1 MTVQTLI
8 DKAAGKVG
16 SKYKLAQMLEVSP
29 NRVNDWAKGRQPC
42 SPADRARIASFAGED
57 AAQELIRATL
67 EATEGTTRGDQLRA
81 ALGKLLLQT
90 GEGLHIALAG
100 IITASV
106 SLMIFDLPRCI
117 HRSK

>member
-1 MTVQTLI
+1 MTVKTLI
-8 DKAAGKVG
+8 DKAAEKVG
-16 SKYKLAQMLEVSP
+16 SRYKLAQKLDVSA
-29 NRVNDWAKGRQPC
+29 NQVNDWAHGRKSC

-67 EATEGTTRGDQLRA
+67 EATEGTTRGEQLRA
-81 ALGKLLLQT
+81 ALGKLLRQT

-106 SLMIFDLPRCI
+106 TLMVIDVPRCI
-117 HRSK
+117 LC

>member
-1 MTVQTLI
+1 MTVKTLI
-8 DKAAGKVG
+8 DKAAEKVG
-16 SKYKLAQMLEVSP
+16 SRYKLAQILGVSP
-29 NRVNDWAKGRQPC
+29 SHVYDWAKGTKTC
-42 SPADRARIASFAGED
+42 SPPDRARIASFAGED
-57 AAQELIRATL
+57 PAQELIRATL

-106 SLMIFDLPRCI
+106 SLMIFDVPRCI
-117 HRSK
+117 LC